1 MSNPAAR
8 VGDAIGHGGAIVTG
22 SGDVFTNGISAA
34 YVAGSVAVCAL
45 HASAQAIA
53 AGSGTVFIN
62 NLPAAFVASVT
73 SCGAPV
79 VSGSGDV
86 FIGS

>member
-8 VGDAIGHGGAIVTG
+8 VGDAIGHGGAIATG

-34 YVAGSVAVCAL
+34 YVGSVAVCGL
-45 HASAQAIA
+45 HCSAQAVVV
-53 AGSGTVFIN
+53 GSGSVYIN
-62 NLPAAFVASVT
+62 GSPAAFVASCT

-79 VSGSGDV
+79 ATGSGDV
-86 FIGS
+86 FIGG